1 MIKNKGFPFSIFSIL
16 YQSCVCSI
24 SQYEGEVFGFD
35 EFDSTF
41 KLHLRAARAFLG
53 LPKNVTSY
61 GLVSELDWL
70 LPHFQT
76 RIKMVQYYSRIMCTP
91 STRLLYKVFMW
102 GRNLNISGEVTT
114 WTSEIKSR
122 LNEYNM
128 GYIFNQQQ
136 IFSEKQTILRIK
148 CLMYEK
154 QKQLVK
160 DECENKPKLRTF
172 MQFKDFTTLPPHVGK
187 PLSFVERRTISKLR
201 LGILPLR
208 IETARYTRPILPEN
222 ERLCYCK
229 SGEIESEF
237 HALFICSV
245 YNDLRQSW
253 LNKIC
258 IPDNFQS
265 LPREEQLKLVLNVP
279 ENVKQTSQYLILLM
293 DLRRL
298 QNKDY

>member
-1 MIKNKGFPFSIFSIL
+1 
-16 YQSCVCSI
+16 
-24 SQYEGEVFGFD
+24 
-35 EFDSTF
+35 
-41 KLHLRAARAFLG
+41 
-53 LPKNVTSY
+53 
-61 GLVSELDWL
+61 
-70 LPHFQT
+70 
-76 RIKMVQYYSRIMCTP
+76 
-91 STRLLYKVFMW
+91 
-102 GRNLNISGEVTT
+102 
-114 WTSEIKSR
+114 
-122 LNEYNM
+122 M
-128 GYIFNQQQ
+128 GYIFDQQQ
-136 IFSEKQTILRIK
+136 IFPEKQTILRIK
-148 CLMYEK
+148 SLMYEK
-154 QKQLVK
+154 QNQLVK
-160 DECENKPKLRTF
+160 DECESKPKLRTF

-208 IETARYTRPILPEN
+208 IETDRYTRPILPEN

-245 YNDLRQSW
+245 YNDLRQTW